1 MRRDS
6 KIVINTG
13 RPGCG
18 KSAAGFDLISSENH
32 EPVGL
37 DPWRLSGVFK
47 TPIDPYDVAWENR
60 AGFLGLITDDDHVI
74 ERLSNGGFRPNRSR
88 WSYQNFS

>member
-1 MRRDS
+1 MFATGHSLNCSVSREMRRDS

-18 KSAAGFDLISSENH
+18 KSAVGFDLISSENH

-37 DPWRLSGVFK
+37 DP
-47 TPIDPYDVAWENR
+47 VA
-60 AGFLGLITDDDHVI
+60 
-74 ERLSNGGFRPNRSR
+74 P
-88 WSYQNFS
+88 